1 MTVFFG
7 IDVAKERLDCAVVV
21 HDRQRPIGQQSFSH
35 TPDGIER
42 AAAWAM
48 KASKSDHFE
57 IHAILEPTAAYHAL
71 AARLL
76 AAKGMTVSLVNPA
89 QIRSFAK
96 GMAVLS
102 KTDEINAVLL
112 ARYGCLARP
121 KAWTPPAKPLTEL
134 QALLARLDDLEG
146 DLRREQNRYE
156 QARVR
161 GCSSAIKH
169 SFAASIRALKAQCKL
184 LQKAIAEHFAAH
196 EDLQAD
202 LKRLRTIPAVG
213 PKTAMRMLALLR
225 SHSFETAR
233 QVAAF
238 LGLVPIERQSGRSAQ
253 GRPRLSKAGNSRLHA
268 ALDMAAVVATKLN
281 PDIKAQHQR
290 LLERGKA
297 KMSTLGPPCA
307 SWFTSALVSSKAG
320 AITAVRLPTRLDRAD
335 GIYIKVRGR
344 RMYLYRAIDSNGDT
358 VEFWFSERR
367 NLTAAKRFLRKA
379 LQRHGRPERI
389 VIDGS
394 QTNREAILCCDT
406 ADQLQDRSRRRMKPI
421 RIRQSAYLNNRIEQD
436 HR

>member
-1 MTVFFG
+1 MFFG
-7 IDVAKERLDCAVVV
+7 IDVAQERLDCAVVV
-21 HDRQRPIGQQSFSH
+21 QDRQRPIGQKSFPN

-57 IHAILEPTAAYHAL
+57 IHALLEPTAAYHEL

-102 KTDEINAVLL
+102 KTDRIDAVLL

-121 KAWTPPAKPLTEL
+121 KAWTPPAKPLIEL
-134 QALLARLDDLEG
+134 QALLARRNDLEG

-169 SFAASIRALKAQCKL
+169 SFAASIRALKAPWKL

-196 EDLQAD
+196 EDLEAD

-238 LGLVPIERQSGRSAQ
+238 LGLVPIERQSGRSIR
-253 GRPRLSKAGNSRLHA
+253 GRPRLSKAGNSRLRA
-268 ALDMAAVVATKLN
+268 AL
-281 PDIKAQHQR
+281 
-290 LLERGKA
+290 
-297 KMSTLGPPCA
+297 
-307 SWFTSALVSSKAG
+307 
-320 AITAVRLPTRLDRAD
+320 
-335 GIYIKVRGR
+335 
-344 RMYLYRAIDSNGDT
+344 
-358 VEFWFSERR
+358 
-367 NLTAAKRFLRKA
+367 
-379 LQRHGRPERI
+379 
-389 VIDGS
+389 
-394 QTNREAILCCDT
+394 
-406 ADQLQDRSRRRMKPI
+406 
-421 RIRQSAYLNNRIEQD
+421 
-436 HR
+436 